1 MKDFEK
7 TISHQLRTNP
17 TVHLATETTEIYSFK
32 DWMEIT
38 SFLIYSLFISM
49 VSSQEKKTMEINK
62 NLINNIF
69 LTRFSS
75 NEIETDQ
82 QRL

>member
-1 MKDFEK
+1 MYK
-7 TISHQLRTNP
+7 P
-17 TVHLATETTEIYSFK
+17 PVHRATETTEIYSFK

-49 VSSQEKKTMEINK
+49 VSSQKKKTMEINK

-69 LTRFSS
+69 LTRFSP
-75 NEIETDQ
+75 NEIERPAQT
-82 QRL
+82 LIW